1 MVLGVDVERL
11 RYAHVH
17 SVSHTRTS
25 LALFSGITPLLPLGI
40 YTAAAAAATWL
51 IITGRDGAVCER
63 KLTRKMKY
71 SGPAM

>member
-1 MVLGVDVERL
+1 MDVERL

-17 SVSHTRTS
+17 SVSHTRTP

-40 YTAAAAAATWL
+40 YTAAAAAAATWL

-71 SGPAM
+71 SGLAM